1 MTFIGDSLTRRLAVS
16 WGMYTAINT
25 SAPHAAQ
32 AISTID
38 LSSANLLVLLS
49 GHNHTADCDPGG
61 HAPLCCDHISFEL
74 VSTDKCVA
82 HGGGVRGGRV
92 EQGASWLT
100 AVNAQGAHLFGR
112 SPFNSLRV
120 EWAPKLAGGICS
132 RARAMGGRG
141 CGSATRSSSRLV
153 STTPGTTPW
162 APRAPLRWSKASS
175 SWRQVASLTLVCVR
189 VRSEPRSCCYCVGR
203 LVLCIKTRALSSL
216 RHPHAIVVHA
226 FDSGR

>member
-1 MTFIGDSLTRRLAVS
+1 MQGRSMTFIGDSLTRRLAVS

-120 EWAPKLAGGICS
+120 EWAPKLADWWHLLACPRDGWAWLRERDALFLSFGIHY
-132 RARAMGGRG
+132 ARDYSLGAKSSPEVEQGFKQLAA
-141 CGSATRSSSRLV
+141 GSVPHS
-153 STTPGTTPW
+153 
-162 APRAPLRWSKASS
+162 
-175 SWRQVASLTLVCVR
+175 R
-189 VRSEPRSCCYCVGR
+189 VRKGQERTAQ
-203 LVLCIKTRALSSL
+203 LLLL
-216 RHPHAIVVHA
+216 RRTPCAVY
-226 FDSGR
+226 